1 MVRLTQAEKNNIIIN
16 ESRGIQHPD
25 YYVCHTKTGGVQVRK
40 RKTPLST
47 SNATP
52 TEQTPK
58 QTPVEQ
64 TEKPIEQHTEQ
75 QQPEQQKVDNDLK
88 YEMVTNKQLL
98 EKMLNI
104 LEKNTECKD
113 KNLNDVEKEKVTDE
127 NKEFAE
133 SIKEKIEHC
142 DKEEELQQQL
152 AKEVQQPIKTA
163 KTMRRSR
170 QIIQQPLQIQH
181 QTQPA
186 QTTQILR
193 KRRSIIH

>member
-152 AKEVQQPIKTA
+152 AN

-170 QIIQQPLQIQH
+170 QIVQQPLQIQH

>member
-1 MVRLTQAEKNNIIIN
+1 
-16 ESRGIQHPD
+16 
-25 YYVCHTKTGGVQVRK
+25 
-40 RKTPLST
+40 
-47 SNATP
+47 
-52 TEQTPK
+52 
-58 QTPVEQ
+58 
-64 TEKPIEQHTEQ
+64 
-75 QQPEQQKVDNDLK
+75 
-88 YEMVTNKQLL
+88 MVTNKQLL

-113 KNLNDVEKEKVTDE
+113 KNLNDVEKERVTDE

-170 QIIQQPLQIQH
+170 QIVQQPLQIQH

>member
-47 SNATP
+47 SKP
-52 TEQTPK
+52 TADETTPK
-58 QTPVEQ
+58 QPAEQ
-64 TEKPIEQHTEQ
+64 PAEQHTEQ
-75 QQPEQQKVDNDLK
+75 PAEQPIDQHTEDLK

-113 KNLNDVEKEKVTDE
+113 KNLNDVEKERVTDE

-170 QIIQQPLQIQH
+170 QIVQQPLQIQH